1 MTTGLTRDLAAIDRA
16 SYANNKAMADMASS
30 LASVTD
36 GFVTDAK
43 KAAQA
48 LFASGVPVD
57 GESAATMPG
66 ADLNKPLLSLPKA
79 PLTKSMNSAANL
91 TLLLGMFK
99 ELLTES
105 GQMELDSRI
114 AMFKEIA
121 NARRLSLE
129 MNAMEFGEAVGVA
142 ESAVEQFK
150 AAKEQAAAAKTKLA
164 GAQEEATAAEA
175 ELASLE
181 NDDPARPQVLLKFEA
196 AHKALLA
203 ATQKSLGAVE
213 NEKRLSAD
221 VLQKIRI
228 ATDIETRAK
237 TGAIASPLRESE
249 MPKLSSS
256 AARLSL
262 LMATLTLMM
271 GDGAEANMKA
281 DQEIFK
287 EMQTQRQKAL
297 EKSATEYDTEV
308 QKAEQVSKTMGCIGK
323 VIGGLIMA
331 ASILAIPFTGG
342 ASLALAVI
350 GVGLM
355 TADAITSVVTGNS
368 LTGMALSPVMKALQ
382 PLIEAVSKL
391 IVNALES
398 AGVPPEKAQSIGG
411 IIAAVVVALAT
422 IAMMI
427 AVAFVAKGPAGAKA
441 MQLLSKSMSGILTKV
456 TQSATLQAIKA
467 FVRPLTN
474 AVSKQTARISLDQAA
489 INKAR
494 LLLNVTESS
503 LKLWGAGVK
512 GYRDIAVGVYAKN
525 ATQSHG
531 QLELSSFTLQ
541 QLERYLTDIAETFAT
556 VFKMNQQLTTIAS
569 NAMQGQTEAGRA
581 ILRNTHA

>member
-1 MTTGLTRDLAAIDRA
+1 MTTAITRDLAGIDRG
-16 SYANNKAMADMASS
+16 SYANNKTMADMAAGMARVSG
-30 LASVTD
+30 
-36 GFVTDAK
+36 GFVNDAQ
-43 KAAQA
+43 KATQT

-57 GESAATMPG
+57 GESAATTPG
-66 ADLNKPLLSLPKA
+66 ADLNKPLLSSPKT
-79 PLTKSMNSAANL
+79 PLIKSMNSAASL
-91 TLLLGMFK
+91 TLLLGQLN
-99 ELLTES
+99 ELLGQS
-105 GQMELDSRI
+105 GQMELDGRI
-114 AMFKEIA
+114 AMFKEMA
-121 NARRLSLE
+121 NARRVSLE
-129 MNAMEFGEAVGVA
+129 MNSLEFGEAVVVA
-142 ESAVEQFK
+142 DSAVEQFK
-150 AAKEQAAAAKTKLA
+150 AAKEQAAAAKTRLA
-164 GAQEEATAAEA
+164 GAQEEMTAAEA
-175 ELASLE
+175 ELTSLE
-181 NDDPARPQVLLKFEA
+181 NDDPARPQVLLKFEV

-237 TGAIASPLRESE
+237 TGAVASPMRESE

-271 GDGAEANMKA
+271 GDGAEASMKA

-297 EKSATEYDTEV
+297 EKSAAEYDAEV
-308 QKAEQVSKTMGCIGK
+308 QKAEQISKTMGCIGK

-331 ASILAIPFTGG
+331 VSILAIPFTGG

-355 TADAITSVVTGNS
+355 TADAITNAVTGTS

-391 IVNALES
+391 IVGALES

-441 MQLLSKSMSGILTKV
+441 MQLLSKSMTGILTKV
-456 TQSATLQAIKA
+456 TQSAVVQTIKA

-474 AVSKQTARISLDQAA
+474 AISKQTARISIDQAA

-512 GYRDIAVGVYAKN
+512 GYGDIAVGVHANN
-525 ATQSHG
+525 AAQSHG

-541 QLERYLTDIAETFAT
+541 QLERYLQDVAETFAT
-556 VFKMNQQLTTIAS
+556 VFKMNQQLTVIAS
-569 NAMQGQTEAGRA
+569 NAMQGQTETGRA